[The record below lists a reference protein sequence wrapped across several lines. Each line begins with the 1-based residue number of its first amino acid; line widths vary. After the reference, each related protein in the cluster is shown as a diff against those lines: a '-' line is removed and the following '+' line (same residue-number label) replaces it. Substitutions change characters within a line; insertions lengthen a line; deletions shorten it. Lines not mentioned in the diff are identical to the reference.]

1 MRARGVY
8 DQQMAEHAAA
18 KGEQLPITTSRGPGL
33 VRSSISTVL
42 SCAALGLAAALVTL
56 AHSTALAQ
64 VPAFI
69 PRYEVVQP
77 RSPRS
82 GGADGRT
89 RLALRA
95 FGRDF
100 EFVLEPSPLLAP
112 GARTIVVEAD
122 GARVEESKNNLFRGH
137 LADNPEATVRVALE
151 DGALVGSVREAD
163 QTWLFEPLQRYE
175 RGASPSATIVYRAAD
190 LDSSALPPGD
200 CAADDRTPLPGRE
213 RPRTAPTTPSP
224 RSHGPGL
231 GLVELTLVA
240 DHAFWQIH
248 GGDSA
253 TEMQAIV
260 DQVDAFYRSDLDV
273 TVQVV
278 QTVVYAAPGLEP
290 WSATTSPSGLL
301 QELAAARGIDPAV
314 LGAGDLTHLF
324 TGRDLDQSVIG
335 IAYVAAVCDDF
346 YGAGLSQAFTGN
358 LHSMTLLVGH
368 EMGHNLGAWHDGQ
381 AASPCAAEDY
391 GYVMWPSVDH
401 ALAEQFSTCSI
412 TSIDPVVEGATC
424 ITSAIPEGCGDGQLD
439 PGEDCDDGGNEG
451 GDCCRIDCRFDFPG
465 ARCTNDGNECTND
478 ICNGTGTCAH
488 QAGTG
493 PCDDGNAC
501 TLDGICS
508 AGACVSQDNLR
519 PLSAGRLK
527 ATFGPGFDDDSLLL
541 KGTLTAGALDS
552 PPTVGGA
559 KVRFLDEAGDTLLE
573 SFVAAGSWSDT
584 TGNGTTFRYRADA
597 APAPEAAGLV
607 SMQVKTRAST
617 GVAKVKAKFSGAE
630 LGILEGRG
638 VLGLEITLGDD
649 VAGDCAT
656 AESLSCTASAGRLRC
671 P

>member
-1 MRARGVY
+1 MRAWGVY
-8 DQQMAEHAAA
+8 DQRTAGLATAE
-18 KGEQLPITTSRGPGL
+18 GEQLPITTPRGPEH
-33 VRSSISTVL
+33 VRSSITTVV
-42 SCAALGLAAALVTL
+42 ARTALGLVVVLL
-56 AHSTALAQ
+56 AHTPSTAVARI
-64 VPAFI
+64 PASI
-69 PRYEVVQP
+69 PRYEIVQP
-77 RSPRS
+77 RSPRA
-82 GGADGRT
+82 GAADGRT

-112 GARTIVVEAD
+112 GARTIMVEAG
-122 GARVEESKNNLFRGH
+122 GARIEESKNNLFHGY
-137 LADNPEATVRVALE
+137 LADNREATVRIAFE

-163 QTWLFEPLQRYE
+163 QTWLLEPLRRYE
-175 RGASPSATIVYRAAD
+175 RGASRTATIVYRAAD
-190 LDSSALPPGD
+190 VDSSALPPGN
-200 CAADDRTPLPGRE
+200 CAAGDLTPLSGRE
-213 RPRTAPTTPSP
+213 RSGSATTSPTP

-248 GGDSA
+248 GDDSA

-260 DQVDAFYRSDLDV
+260 DQVDAFYRSDLDM

-290 WSATTSPSGLL
+290 WSSTTSPSGLL
-301 QELAAARGIDPAV
+301 QELAGARGIDPAV

-381 AASPCAAEDY
+381 VASPCAAEDY

-401 ALAEQFSTCSI
+401 ALAERFSPCSI
-412 TSIDPVVEGATC
+412 TSIDPVVTNATC

-439 PGEDCDDGGNEG
+439 PGEDCDDGGNQG
-451 GDCCRIDCRFDFPG
+451 GDCCRIDCRFDLPG
-465 ARCTNDGNECTND
+465 ARCTNDGNQCTND
-478 ICNGTGTCAH
+478 ICNAAGSCAH
-488 QAGTG
+488 QPGTG
-493 PCDDGNAC
+493 SCDDGNAC
-501 TLDGICS
+501 SLDGICS
-508 AGACVSQDNLR
+508 AGACVPQDNLR
-519 PLSAGRLK
+519 PLSGGKLK
-527 ATFGPGFDDDSLLL
+527 VTFGAGFDDDGLVL
-541 KGTLTAGALDS
+541 KGALTTEALDS

-559 KVRFLDEAGDTLLE
+559 KVRFLDDAGDTLLE
-573 SFVAAGSWSDT
+573 SIIVADSWSDT
-584 TGNGTTFRYRADA
+584 TGKGTTFRYRADD

-607 SMQVKTRAST
+607 SMLVKTRAST
-617 GVAKVKAKFSGAE
+617 GVAKVKAKFSAAE

-638 VLGLEITLGDD
+638 VLGLEITIGDD

-656 AESLSCTASAGRLRC
+656 AETLPCTASAGGLRC